1 MKKTTTLLSLLA
13 VGTVAMAQSPR
24 MSLYEEFTGENCG
37 PCAATNPQLDP
48 ILAGNSNNTIVLKWQ
63 VAIPSAP
70 SSPTSLYQQNK
81 TEIDTRD
88 NYYSISSAPNGRQDG
103 QSQTVF
109 GSASDHPGYITA
121 ARLNASAAVTSPF
134 TIVMNRAWNA
144 TFDAITVTGTITASG
159 SYTTTGTNLK
169 FRLVMAEKEVNY
181 AIAPGSNGE
190 TQFHHVARKSF
201 PDLTNGTAM
210 SNTWAA
216 AQTQTFSIV
225 CNLPSYIWDKSE
237 VEMVGFIQDDA
248 NKKVL
253 QAVLAA
259 AAPLSNDA
267 AAKSAALPAITC
279 STSLVPQVV
288 IKNNGANAIT
298 SMTINPYVNG
308 VANGAAINWT
318 GNLAAGATTT
328 VAMNAITGLTAGSKT
343 FSVNI
348 ASSVNGSTDYNL
360 GNNSTTTTFAVIGAY
375 TANTTVESF
384 SVSAF
389 PPTNWILVNADGNA
403 ATWSRVTSAGSQST
417 TQSARYPAYA
427 APEGDSDDLILPPTS
442 LTGFTAVKLNFDVAS
457 APYSSVTPEDDQLQ
471 VKVSTDCGATWTT
484 VYDKMGAALNTAPFT
499 TGSFVPNATQ
509 WRSESVDLTAYAN
522 KPNVLVKFTATSG
535 YGNNIYVDQVNL
547 TAGFTSVKNIDENFK
562 SVELFP
568 NPATTETSVSV
579 NLNNASDVTLTV
591 VNNVGQIIYQT
602 VSALQAGSNT
612 VSIDTKAYAAGIYN
626 VVVASENGSVIKK
639 LSVVK

>member
-1 MKKTTTLLSLLA
+1 
-13 VGTVAMAQSPR
+13 MAQSPR

-37 PCAATNPQLDP
+37 PCAATNPSLDP

-70 SSPTSLYQQNK
+70 SLATSLYQQNK
-81 TEIDTRD
+81 VEIDTRD

-181 AIAPGSNGE
+181 ASAPGSNGE

-201 PDLTNGTAM
+201 PDITNGTAM
-210 SNTWAA
+210 ANTWAA

-253 QAVLAA
+253 QSVLAA

-267 AAKSAALPAITC
+267 AAKSASLPAITC

-298 SMTINPYVNG
+298 SMTINPFVNG
-308 VANGAAINWT
+308 TGNGAAINWT

-328 VAMNAITGLTAGSKT
+328 VTMNPITALTAGSKT

-360 GNNSTTTTFAVIGAY
+360 GNNATTTTFAVIGAY

-384 SVSAF
+384 SVSTF
-389 PPTNWILVNADGNA
+389 PPTNWILVNSDGNA
-403 ATWSRVTSAGSQST
+403 ATWGRVTSSGSQST

-427 APEGDSDDLILPPTS
+427 APEGDADDLILPPTS
-442 LTGFTAVKLNFDVAS
+442 LTGFTAAKLNFDVSS

-509 WRSESVDLTAYAN
+509 WRSESVDLTAYSN

-547 TAGFTSVKNIDENFK
+547 MAGFTSVKNIDENFK

-579 NLNNASDVTLTV
+579 NLNNASEVTLTV

-612 VSIDTKAYAAGIYN
+612 VNIDTKAYAAGIYN
-626 VVVASENGSVIKK
+626 VVVASENGSVVKK